1 MANIDHLTDHYRTR
15 HMRSYVQPDQVGYM
29 ALPVLPQLIGRKWDA
44 VALGLVHALR
54 PSAVRVTRDEETTD
68 AVCWRVTVRVG
79 GAGRIEEIY
88 QEVEVGLPDGVNNG
102 HEMRLALRGKAGCP

>member
-15 HMRSYVQPDQVGYM
+15 HMRSYVQPDHIGYM
-29 ALPVLPQLIGRKWDA
+29 ALPVLPQLVGRKWDA

-68 AVCWRVTVRVG
+68 AVCWRVTVRVD
-79 GAGRIEEIY
+79 GAGRIKEIY

-102 HEMRLALRGKAGCP
+102 HEMRLALRDKANHP